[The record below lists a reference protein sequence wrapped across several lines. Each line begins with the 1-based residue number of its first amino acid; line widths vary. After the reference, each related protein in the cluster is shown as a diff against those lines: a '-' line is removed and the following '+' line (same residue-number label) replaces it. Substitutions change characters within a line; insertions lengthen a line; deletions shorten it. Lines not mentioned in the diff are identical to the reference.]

1 MFKLSK
7 RLKKIVDMCETVDT
21 IADIASDYGY
31 VPIYLSNNNYAKKI
45 IISDIN
51 INSINKINENINK
64 YAIYNNFSVRQG
76 DGLNILNYNEADI
89 IIISGIGFDLLKKI
103 LVNINKFNF
112 KFLILS
118 PQTKFIE
125 FKNYLTENNLNIVD
139 EEIVEENKK
148 FYFIYKINKGVL
160 QENLNCENIIY
171 PIKLLDNKNLVLKK
185 YILEQIKNLKTI
197 INNNSLNQ
205 SSSLELNN
213 KLDYNIEILK
223 KYYEN

>member
-1 MFKLSK
+1 M
-7 RLKKIVDMCETVDT
+7 
-21 IADIASDYGY
+21 
-31 VPIYLSNNNYAKKI
+31 
-45 IISDIN
+45 
-51 INSINKINENINK
+51 
-64 YAIYNNFSVRQG
+64 G
-76 DGLNILNYNEADI
+76 DGLDVLNYNEADI

-103 LVNINKFNF
+103 LKNISAFNF

-125 FKNYLTENNLNIVD
+125 FKNYLIENNLNIVD

-160 QENLNCENIIY
+160 QKNLNCENLIY
-171 PIKLLDNKNLVLKK
+171 PIKLLENKNLVLKK